1 MEGIMPKSIRIFIC
15 GHNPIIRHGLRD
27 ILTEEA
33 GIRVTGEATSLEELP
48 CQDNR
53 LKQDI
58 ILLDTENSGES
69 VIEYLR
75 DLRSRLPDLKIIAL
89 DNCSYMDQLF
99 EAIKFGIKGVLCKN
113 DMSVEDLLQ
122 TIHTVHGG
130 GTHLSGCV
138 MNAMME
144 CITVAQPRSR
154 ENLSGREQEVLDL
167 IAKGKSNNEIALLL
181 LITPRT
187 VKHHV
192 SSILS
197 KLNVKNRTEAALLS
211 R

>member
-1 MEGIMPKSIRIFIC
+1 MSESIRIFIC
-15 GHNPIIRHGLRD
+15 GYNPIVRHGLRD
-27 ILTEEA
+27 ILAEEA
-33 GIRVTGEATSLEELP
+33 GIRITGEAISMEEL
-48 CQDNR
+48 QSQYNR

-58 ILLDTENSGES
+58 ILLDCETTDIS
-69 VIEYLR
+69 IIDYLR
-75 DLRSRLPDLKIIAL
+75 ALPSRPHGLSIIAL
-89 DNCSYMDQLF
+89 DNCGYMDRLV
-99 EAIKFGIKGVLCKN
+99 ELIKFGIKGVLCKN
-113 DMSVEDLLQ
+113 DLSIDELLQ

-130 GTHLSGCV
+130 GTNISGCV
-138 MNAMME
+138 MNAMLE
-144 CITVAQPRSR
+144 YVTSAQPRSR
-154 ENLSGREQEVLDL
+154 DNLSDREQEVLEL
-167 IAKGKSNNEIALLL
+167 IAKGKSNNEIARLL